1 MNAATP
7 DPASTPELPGTPGE
21 LKRVLEAVLLSA
33 KEPLSLGELRKV
45 FDDRIGADML
55 RVLLDELRAEW
66 DAGSLELLQVASG
79 WRFRTRAEFMPYL
92 ERLNPEKPPRY
103 SRAVLETLA
112 IIAYR
117 QPVTRGDIEDIRGVT
132 VATQVIRVLEERG
145 WVDVVGH
152 RDTPGGRRCWRR
164 PGNSSTT
171 WVCAVSPSCRPS
183 NISIPPWT
191 SMMPTRN
198 RRPPADPSPQPRPAR
213 SAAAGRR
220 PSAAMP
226 DPSGTVGGPGEP
238 ARGGQ
243 RDSSRR
249 TRHQEVAGKPERL
262 HKLLAQSG
270 IGSRRE
276 MEELIAAGRISIN
289 GETASLGQT
298 ASAGDRVKVN
308 GKLVQLRFSDRLPRV
323 ILYHKPEGEIVSRND
338 PEHRPNVFTSM
349 PRISA
354 GRWVAVGRL
363 DFNTSGLLL
372 LTTSGDLA
380 NRLMHPRYQ
389 LVREY
394 AVRILGELTEEVRRR
409 LLDGIDLDDGPA
421 QFASF
426 QEAGGEGANRWYRVS
441 LHEGRNRE
449 VRRMFEAVGVVV
461 SRLMRVRYGPF
472 ALPPGLKR
480 GQVLELSE
488 ADVKKLL
495 ADFGMANPEAG
506 RAPRRP
512 RER

>member
-1 MNAATP
+1 
-7 DPASTPELPGTPGE
+7 
-21 LKRVLEAVLLSA
+21 
-33 KEPLSLGELRKV
+33 
-45 FDDRIGADML
+45 
-55 RVLLDELRAEW
+55 
-66 DAGSLELLQVASG
+66 
-79 WRFRTRAEFMPYL
+79 
-92 ERLNPEKPPRY
+92 
-103 SRAVLETLA
+103 
-112 IIAYR
+112 
-117 QPVTRGDIEDIRGVT
+117 
-132 VATQVIRVLEERG
+132 
-145 WVDVVGH
+145 
-152 RDTPGGRRCWRR
+152 
-164 PGNSSTT
+164 
-171 WVCAVSPSCRPS
+171 
-183 NISIPPWT
+183 
-191 SMMPTRN
+191 
-198 RRPPADPSPQPRPAR
+198 
-213 SAAAGRR
+213 
-220 PSAAMP
+220 MP
-226 DPSGTVGGPGEP
+226 DSSGTVGGPGKP

-289 GETASLGQT
+289 GETASVGQT

-394 AVRILGELTEEVRRR
+394 AVRILGELTEEVRRQ

-472 ALPPGLKR
+472 TLPPGLKR

-488 ADVKKLL
+488 VDVKKLL